1 MTLQLY
7 TERQSQKEH
16 CVILLSIQQLISV
29 TTKWKDWPEAETL
42 AYTLCPFQLFS
53 RTSSSSGSDCCSVKE
68 VTPPTSPQTAKTMWQ
83 SLVSMPFLA
92 PSFCRQQGA
101 GDGCRCSNRIA
112 PSGRRLHSKVGSKWW
127 TEGCLPDKRRGEVLP
142 PSLQNSFTWDWK
154 KDLVSTQ

>member
-101 GDGCRCSNRIA
+101 GDGCRCSNYIK

-127 TEGCLPDKRRGEVLP
+127 AEGCLPDKRRGEVLP